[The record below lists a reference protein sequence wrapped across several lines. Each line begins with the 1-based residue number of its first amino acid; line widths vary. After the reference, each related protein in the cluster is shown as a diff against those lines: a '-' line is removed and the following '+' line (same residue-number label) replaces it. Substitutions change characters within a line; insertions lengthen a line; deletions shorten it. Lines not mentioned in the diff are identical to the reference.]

1 MKLVIN
7 KVQLRRF
14 LARFKALNERF
25 KLTVEPF

>member
-1 MKLVIN
+1 MELVIN
-7 KVQLRRF
+7 KVRFRRF